1 MSNPNDY
8 TVGWI
13 CAITTEYVAAQE
25 FLDEEHDGPE
35 YVSPNDNNHY
45 TLGRVGRHNV
55 VIAVLPDNE
64 YGKSSAAGVARD
76 MMHSFPNVRIG
87 LMVGIGGGAPGK
99 HDIRLG
105 DVVVSSGTNNG
116 GVLGYDFGK
125 NRQGH
130 DFQMTGFLN
139 QPPTLLR
146 TAMSGLKARYE
157 RRGHRISQTVDE
169 ILKNNKRLQKKY
181 KQPEIATDQLFKSE
195 VTHSSSCKTA
205 CRYDEANLVSRHER
219 DEDEDYPVIHYGLI
233 ASADTLMKNA
243 IARDRLSEAHGILC
257 FEMEAAGLM
266 NHFPCLVIRGICD
279 YSDSHK
285 NKKWQGYAAMVAAA
299 YAKDLL
305 NQIAPNRVK
314 AETKISEV
322 LSGLQEVAKE
332 HCDIA
337 IEQLQAQKDLAK
349 ERLSEEQQKCHQL
362 FRLATGS
369 RNATYEWY
377 KDRVEDRVED
387 TCMWFLKHENFQK
400 WLSQNCGALLVSA
413 DPGCGKSVLAKY
425 LIDHGLPRSSTIC
438 YFFFKDQDQNTV
450 RQALCALLHQL
461 FCLKPCLIEHAMLQY
476 RKNGQHLT
484 KSEDSLWK
492 ILKNA
497 VQDPKAGSIIIVLD
511 ALDECANSEFGDLM
525 RNLQGQFLSD
535 DPGYGKLRYLLTCR
549 PYDQILSRFQVL
561 LDVFPNI
568 HIPGE
573 EESEAISQEVNC
585 VIKRRIDQL
594 TIERRLS
601 SKIKSSLEQRL
612 QDTSHRTYLWVYLVF
627 DYLAEGSFKKTPRG
641 IMSAI
646 ESLPQ
651 SVNEAYEQILNR
663 TNEDPMVR
671 KVLCIILA
679 ASRPLTISE
688 MNAAVNVDDAVTS
701 LDDLDL
707 EDDLDF
713 KKRLRS
719 WCGLFV
725 SVHHGSIYFLHQTA
739 REFLLADLQSPTVI
753 SSGLHWHHSITNS
766 FAHDVLLNICLPY
779 MNLFTSTA
787 VLSSYPV
794 KAENSPGFDRT
805 AFMYYAAPNWATHFR
820 EAEITDG
827 ATIIPFVRRL
837 CDEKSAWFEVH
848 SCVVNEDPDPP
859 QRLTDLMMASYI
871 GLPVI
876 VKLLLEEGAE
886 IEAKDSL
893 DSMTSL
899 SWAAREGQ
907 EAVVKLLLEKGA
919 NVNTKSRCGETP
931 VYLSAEGGHEAVV
944 RLLLEKGADI
954 HMKSELWELTPLY
967 VAAEGG
973 HEAVVRLLLTRGAD
987 IHMKGD
993 RGSHT
998 PLYAAAVLGHEAV
1011 VRLLLE
1017 KEADANTRTTAYGK
1031 TPLHVAAERG
1041 YHAIVNLLLDNGA
1054 DIEQQDYEGFT
1065 PLCSAITSGE
1075 GATVKL
1081 LLEKG
1086 ADIECIDSKGMP
1098 PLELAIWHK
1107 DTVRQLLDNGT
1118 IIDSRDKEGGIAPSW
1133 TCSIRLQDIVNLL
1146 MERGAEFKIVRKR

>member
-105 DVVVSSGTNNG
+105 DVVVSSGINNG

-146 TAMSGLKARYE
+146 AAMSGLKARYE
-157 RRGHRISQTVDE
+157 RRGHQISQAVDE

-243 IARDRLSEAHGILC
+243 LARDRLSEAHDILC

-266 NHFPCLVIRGICD
+266 NHIPCLVVRGICD

-305 NQIAPNRVK
+305 NQIAPNRVE
-314 AETKISEV
+314 AEMKISEI
-322 LSGLQEVAKE
+322 LSGLHEVAKE
-332 HCDIA
+332 HRDIA
-337 IEQLQAQKDLAK
+337 KEQLQAQRDMAT

-369 RNATYEWY
+369 RDATYEWY

-387 TCMWFLKHENFQK
+387 TCIWFLKHKNFQK
-400 WLSQNCGALLVSA
+400 WLNKDSGPLLVSA

-476 RKNGQHLT
+476 HQNGQYLT
-484 KSEDSLWK
+484 KSEDSLWE
-492 ILKNA
+492 ILKNT
-497 VQDPKAGSIIIVLD
+497 VKDPRAGSIIIVLD
-511 ALDECANSEFGDLM
+511 ALDECANSEFVDLM
-525 RNLQGQFLSD
+525 RNLQGQFRSD
-535 DPGYGKLRYLLTCR
+535 DPGF
-549 PYDQILSRFQVL
+549 QNIL
-561 LDVFPNI
+561 DIFPNI
-568 HIPGE
+568 HVPGE

-612 QDTSHRTYLWVYLVF
+612 QNTSHRTYLWVYLVF
-627 DYLAEGSFKKTPRG
+627 DYLAQGSFKKTPSG

-646 ESLPQ
+646 ESLPK

-663 TNEDPMVR
+663 SNEDPMVR

-719 WCGLFV
+719 WCGLFI
-725 SVHHGSIYFLHQTA
+725 SVHNGSIYFLHQTA
-739 REFLLADLQSPTVI
+739 REFLLADLQSPTGI
-753 SSGLHWHHSITNS
+753 SSGLYWHHSITNS
-766 FAHDVLLNICLPY
+766 YAHDVLLNICLPY

-805 AFMYYAAPNWATHFR
+805 AFMYYSAPNWATHFR
-820 EAEITDG
+820 GAEITDG
-827 ATIIPFVRRL
+827 ATIIPVVRRL
-837 CDEKSAWFEVH
+837 CDEDSAWFEVH
-848 SCVVNEDPDPP
+848 SFVVNQDPDPP
-859 QRLTDLMMASYI
+859 RCLTDLMMASYI

-876 VKLLLEEGAE
+876 VKLLLEEGAG
-886 IEAKDSL
+886 IEAKDS
-893 DSMTSL
+893 DWSRTSL
-899 SWAAREGQ
+899 SWAAEEGQ

-919 NVNTKSRCGETP
+919 DVNTKSLFDETP
-931 VYLSAEGGHEAVV
+931 VYLSAAKGYEAVV

-954 HMKSELWELTPLY
+954 HIAGFYGQTPLR
-967 VAAEGG
+967 VAAERG
-973 HEAVVRLLLTRGAD
+973 HEAVVGLLLARGAD
-987 IHMKGD
+987 VHTKGGPAD
-993 RGSHT
+993 LTS
-998 PLYAAAVLGHEAV
+998 LYVAALRGHEAI

-1017 KEADANTRTTAYGK
+1017 KGADANTRHPVYRK
-1031 TPLHVAAERG
+1031 TPLHVAAEREN
-1041 YHAIVNLLLDNGA
+1041 HAIINLLLDNGA
-1054 DIEQQDYEGFT
+1054 YIEQQDHRGLT
-1065 PLCSAITSGE
+1065 PLCSAIRNNQ
-1075 GATVKL
+1075 GAAVKL

-1086 ADIECIDSKGMP
+1086 ADIECIDSKCMP

-1107 DTVRQLLDNGT
+1107 DIVRLLLDNGA
-1118 IIDSRDKEGGIAPSW
+1118 IIDSRDK
-1133 TCSIRLQDIVNLL
+1133 V
-1146 MERGAEFKIVRKR
+1146 V